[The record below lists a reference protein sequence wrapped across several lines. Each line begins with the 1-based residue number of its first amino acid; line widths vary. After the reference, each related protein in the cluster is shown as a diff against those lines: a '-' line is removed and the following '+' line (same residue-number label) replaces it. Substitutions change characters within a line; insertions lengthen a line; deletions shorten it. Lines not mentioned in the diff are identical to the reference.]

1 MNIDEVIKHEF
12 IDKINVNSRTIG
24 VEIELPLISNNE
36 DKIIKIEDI
45 KEMFLFLNKNGFE
58 TYDKD
63 LDNNCISVVNEQKDK
78 ISLEYS
84 LNTIEF
90 SINKSENLYDLYYKF
105 HNYFKLINNYIKR
118 FNYELIG
125 SGINPNYKKINRK
138 CLNEERYNMIEKLLL
153 SKPYNNNRLF
163 GEFCS
168 YICSIQTHISP
179 NKDTLI
185 TLLNVFNSLVEIKTD
200 IFANSYMEELKS
212 KNSRNLLWENSNFGK
227 LNTGKIP
234 NVRNIQDIINMYK
247 NSYMNII
254 QRDNKYLLI
263 PKIKVNDYYNSDILY
278 GIDYNNNV
286 IKIIPQEED
295 FKYYRAYRNIELT
308 RHGTLEIR
316 SDCTQRVENIFNVV
330 AFNVG
335 IWSNIEEAKRN
346 IKNRDKK
353 KWIEIA
359 RRGLYYRSK
368 GEEKLLNI

>member
-24 VEIELPLISNNE
+24 VEIGLPLISNNE

-179 NKDTLI
+179 NKGTLI

-278 GIDYNNNV
+278 VIDYNNNV

-295 FKYYRAYRNIELT
+295 CKYYRAYRNIE
-308 RHGTLEIR
+308 
-316 SDCTQRVENIFNVV
+316 
-330 AFNVG
+330 
-335 IWSNIEEAKRN
+335 
-346 IKNRDKK
+346 
-353 KWIEIA
+353 
-359 RRGLYYRSK
+359 
-368 GEEKLLNI
+368 